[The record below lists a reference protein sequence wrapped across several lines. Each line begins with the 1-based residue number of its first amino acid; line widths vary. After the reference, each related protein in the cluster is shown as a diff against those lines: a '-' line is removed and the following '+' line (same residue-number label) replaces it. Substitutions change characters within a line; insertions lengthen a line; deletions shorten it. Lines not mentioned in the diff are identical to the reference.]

1 LLTILK
7 RLRRSNRGLSNVIV
21 VMLSLV
27 LVVIIVGNVVLSSYQ
42 MNQFDWQ
49 RMQEK
54 TEILD
59 VSVGVGAEF
68 TFRNEGSLTCHLV
81 SLWIV
86 CSAYH
91 DRYDINLYINS
102 GDTVL
107 YVRDDIQ
114 LPTKPYIVKVV
125 TEKGN
130 ILIYTAN

>member
-27 LVVIIVGNVVLSSYQ
+27 LVVIIVGNVILSSYQ

-59 VSVGVGAEF
+59 VSVGMGAGF
-68 TFRNEGSLTCHLV
+68 TFRNEGSLTSHLV
-81 SLWIV
+81 SLWII

-91 DRYDINLYINS
+91 DRYDIDLYINS

-114 LPTKPYIVKVV
+114 LPAKPYIVKAV

-130 ILIYTAN
+130 IAIYTTN